1 MINLAN
7 YQNLEKFAARVDEVS
22 NNPQVWQSIASQPI
36 LRKRPN
42 LDEVVSVIRTALAPL
57 VRS

>member
-7 YQNLEKFAARVDEVS
+7 YQNLEKFSKRVSEVS
-22 NNPQVWQSIASQPI
+22 NDPQEWQTIANQPI
-36 LRKRPN
+36 LKKRPN
-42 LDEVVSVIRTALAPL
+42 LDEVVSVIRNALAPL